1 VSRRRR
7 RGQLSAE
14 EEAAI
19 VADIGLRKTL
29 NDKTLMRKY
38 NCSRS
43 LLYTTWRK
51 HKTNLVSCGTKTQN
65 VSTAPPAELRT
76 E

>member
-1 VSRRRR
+1 MSRRRR

-19 VADIGLRKTL
+19 VADFELRKTL
-29 NDKTLMRKY
+29 NDKMLMRKY

-51 HKTNLVSCGTKTQN
+51 HKTCLVPCETKTQI
-65 VSTAPPAELRT
+65 VSISALAELRA